1 MIWTIIVLS
10 VLALIILYVLVTYN
24 SFVKKNN
31 QIEEAY
37 ATMDVCLK
45 KRWDL
50 IPNLVETVK
59 GYAKHEQATLESIIK
74 LRNHSYS
81 DLSYTDKMNANE
93 QLTQGI
99 NRLLAVAENYPE
111 LKANNNFMDL
121 GRQLEDLNN
130 EIANSRKYYNAVVKT
145 YNNSVQMFPSNLV
158 AGIFNFDKKQMFE
171 INEEERDN
179 VKVEF

>member
-1 MIWTIIVLS
+1 MVWTIIVLS

-59 GYAKHEQATLESIIK
+59 GYAKHEQATLESIVK
-74 LRNHSYS
+74 LRNHNYS

-93 QLTQGI
+93 QITQGI